1 MNELNVLT
9 VDTLEV
15 EDISRVLA
23 ISKDETVVAMDPSGI
38 KPDLSEYAKKDE
50 IPTKVS
56 ELQNDSN
63 FVTKSEI
70 EAKIP
75 TKVSELANDADYAT
89 KAYVD
94 AKEPDLSDYAKKED
108 VPTKVSELVNDSD
121 YATKEYVDT
130 NEPDLSPYA
139 TIVYVDTIV
148 GNINRILETI

>member
-38 KPDLSEYAKKDE
+38 KPDLSE
-50 IPTKVS
+50 
-56 ELQNDSN
+56 
-63 FVTKSEI
+63 
-70 EAKIP
+70 
-75 TKVSELANDADYAT
+75 
-89 KAYVD
+89 
-94 AKEPDLSDYAKKED
+94 YAKKED